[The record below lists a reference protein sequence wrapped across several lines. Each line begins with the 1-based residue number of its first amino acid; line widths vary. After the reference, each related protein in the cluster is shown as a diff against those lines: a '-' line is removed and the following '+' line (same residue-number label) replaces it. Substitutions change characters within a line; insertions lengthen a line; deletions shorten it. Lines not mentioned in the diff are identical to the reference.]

1 MTSPTVG
8 RDTDQPQ
15 SSSSWPDA
23 PAKPLPV
30 WVRRWGA
37 FVAEVSL
44 VAVSGLIP
52 FTLGVVSNRS
62 TQPVP
67 LNPVVRVTSET
78 VAATLGIPV
87 RDRNPKVAPLTNLLW
102 SGALLLPL
110 VVGGWQLYLLA
121 KRGQTLPKM
130 WLGVQV
136 INPNGLPPG
145 WGRVIRRELIGRW
158 GIPLTLAYGLWQVTG
173 AYPNLL
179 ILGAL
184 SGATLLGDAL
194 IAKRF
199 QGRTGHDLLAGTSV
213 QETPAILGFNPF
225 TNYDWVRED
234 DAVHAIVV
242 TPETPKLEFNLWTWM
257 RQHPGLTLII
267 VSSASMAA
275 VLGTFVGTQVY
286 IQNQANRREFQQQDN
301 QVFLALVSKLT
312 PNASTDVAQKRGAI
326 LALGAIKDPRAI
338 PLLVDLL
345 AQEENP
351 VLIDVT
357 QQALVSTGPQA
368 LPHLRRLNQALKNDL
383 DSMQFGSENQE
394 KELTGRRQ
402 QATQRA
408 IAKILKVYGGFVH
421 NVDLSRIDLGQ
432 NTTPPVQFTLVLE
445 QTDLSGI
452 NFRNTNFTKASLKN
466 SRFAS
471 AGDDGRLGTFDDW
484 ISDLSGADLTEA
496 DLTGAFLSNTVLKYS
511 NFLKANLNKANLSS
525 SDLTGANFSSAKLL
539 GSNLQQANLT
549 DAKFTGAE
557 LSSANFSNSD
567 LKTARLT
574 SAKAPGANFQFS
586 NLRQANFK
594 NADLSAVNFA
604 GSNLQEADLTSAKL
618 TGSNFKNARLQDANF
633 KNANLS
639 LVNFQGAKLDGTNF
653 KGAIFVSSQQN
664 KADQFISK
672 PEDTSES
679 NRLNKVD
686 FSNAINLDQNQI
698 KYICAQGGI
707 HPDCPPQDGKK

>member
-8 RDTDQPQ
+8 RDTDQSQ
-15 SSSSWPDA
+15 SPSSWPEVSSKA
-23 PAKPLPV
+23 VPF

-52 FTLGVVSNRS
+52 FTLGVVCNRS
-62 TQPVP
+62 DQPVP
-67 LNPVVRVTSET
+67 LNPVVRVTSQT

-87 RDRNPKVAPLTNLLW
+87 RDRSPKVAPLTNLLW

-121 KRGQTLPKM
+121 KRGQTLPKL
-130 WLGVQV
+130 WFGVQV
-136 INPNGLPPG
+136 INPNGFSPG
-145 WGRVIRRELIGRW
+145 WGRVLRRELIGRW
-158 GIPLTLAYGLWQVTG
+158 GIPLTIAYGLWQVTG

-184 SGATLLGDAL
+184 SGVTLLGDAL

-213 QETPAILGFNPF
+213 QEAPPILVFNPF
-225 TNYDWVRED
+225 TNYDWVAED
-234 DAVHAIVV
+234 DAVHALVL
-242 TPETPKLEFNLWTWM
+242 TPETPKSEFNLWAWM

-275 VLGTFVGTQVY
+275 VLGTFVGTQIY

-301 QVFLALVSKLT
+301 EVFLALVSKLS

-345 AQEENP
+345 AQEQNP
-351 VLIDVT
+351 VLIDVI
-357 QQALVSTGPQA
+357 QQALVSTGPKA
-368 LPHLRRLNQALKNDL
+368 LPDLRKLNQALKNDL
-383 DSMQFGSENQE
+383 DSMQFGAENQE
-394 KELTGRRQ
+394 KLLTGRRQ

-408 IAKILKVYGGFVH
+408 IAKILKVYGGFVY

-452 NFRNTNFTKASLKN
+452 NFKNTSLTKASLKN

-471 AGDDGRLGTFDDW
+471 AGEDGRLGTFDDW

-496 DLTGAFLSNTVLKYS
+496 DLTGAFLSNTLLKYS
-511 NFLKANLNKANLSS
+511 NFLKANLNKANLSEA
-525 SDLTGANFSSAKLL
+525 DLTGANFSSAKVL
-539 GSNLQQANLT
+539 GSNFQQANLT

-557 LSSANFSNSD
+557 LSSANFSKGN
-567 LKTARLT
+567 LKLARF
-574 SAKAPGANFQFS
+574 SEAKAPGANFQFS

-594 NADLSAVNFA
+594 NADLSAVNFMGA
-604 GSNLQEADLTSAKL
+604 NLQEADLTSAKL
-618 TGSNFKNARLQDANF
+618 TGSNFKNARLQDANL
-633 KNANLS
+633 KNTNLS
-639 LVNFQGAKLDGTNF
+639 FVNFQGAKLDGTNF
-653 KGAIFVSSQQN
+653 KGAIFVSPQQN
-664 KADQFISK
+664 KSDQFISK
-672 PEDTSES
+672 PDETAQS
-679 NRLNKVD
+679 NRLKNVD
-686 FSNAINLDQNQI
+686 FSNAINVDEKQI
-698 KYICAQGGI
+698 NYICAQGGI
-707 HPDCPPQDGKK
+707 HPDCPPPQGKK

>member
-1 MTSPTVG
+1 MTSPTLG
-8 RDTDQPQ
+8 RDTDQSQ
-15 SSSSWPDA
+15 SPSSWPDV
-23 PAKPLPV
+23 PSQSLPF

-37 FVAEVSL
+37 LVAEVSL

-62 TQPVP
+62 SQPVP
-67 LNPVVRVTSET
+67 LNPVVRVTSQT

-87 RDRNPKVAPLTNLLW
+87 RDRSPKVAPLTNLFW
-102 SGALLLPL
+102 SGALLLPM

-121 KRGQTLPKM
+121 KRGQTLPKL
-130 WLGVQV
+130 WFGVQV
-136 INPNGLPPG
+136 VNPNGSPPG
-145 WGRVIRRELIGRW
+145 WGRAISREFIGRW
-158 GIPLTLAYGLWQVTG
+158 GMTLGIAYGLWQVTG

-184 SGATLLGDAL
+184 SGVTLLGDAL

-213 QETPAILGFNPF
+213 QEAPPILVFNPF
-225 TNYDWVRED
+225 TNYDWVAED
-234 DAVHAIVV
+234 DGVHAIVI
-242 TPETPKLEFNLWTWM
+242 TPETGKQEFNLWAWM

-267 VSSASMAA
+267 VSSASLAA
-275 VLGTFVGTQVY
+275 VLGTFVGTQIY

-301 QVFLALVSKLT
+301 EVFLALVSKLS

-345 AQEENP
+345 AQEGNP

-357 QQALVSTGPQA
+357 QQALVSTGPEA

-383 DSMQFGSENQE
+383 DSMQFGAENQE
-394 KELTGRRQ
+394 KQLTGRRQ

-408 IAKILKVYGGFVH
+408 IAKILKVYGGFIH
-421 NVDLSRIDLGQ
+421 NTDLSRIDLGQ

-452 NFRNTNFTKASLKN
+452 NFRNTNLTKASLKN

-471 AGDDGRLGTFDDW
+471 AGEDGRLETFDDW
-484 ISDLSGADLTEA
+484 VSDLSGADLTEA
-496 DLTGAFLSNTVLKYS
+496 DLTGAFLSNTLLKYS

-525 SDLTGANFSSAKLL
+525 SDLTGANFSKAQLL
-539 GSNLQQANLT
+539 GSNLQGANLT

-557 LSSANFSNSD
+557 LASANLSNTN
-567 LKTARLT
+567 LKTARF
-574 SAKAPGANFQFS
+574 SEAKAPGANFQSS
-586 NLRQANFK
+586 NLKQANFK
-594 NADLSAVNFA
+594 NTDVSAVNFTGA
-604 GSNLQEADLTSAKL
+604 NLQEADLTSAKL
-618 TGSNFKNARLQDANF
+618 TGSNFKNARLQDANL

-664 KADQFISK
+664 KPDQFIT
-672 PEDTSES
+672 TSEDMSKS
-679 NRLNKVD
+679 NRLKKVD
-686 FSNAINLDQNQI
+686 FSNAINLDNNQI
-698 KYICAQGGI
+698 QYICAQGGI
-707 HPDCPPQDGKK
+707 HPDCPPPEGKK